1 MNIDKKKENVIYI
14 DISKDYVFKKIFN
27 NPKYLKAFYEAM
39 FNEPVV
45 KIEILEGTEL
55 VSESINGKSPVLDC
69 LSIVNDVVFHLEMQ
83 NKVTKDLMKRIQ
95 FYVCALVSRLAKKGQ
110 KYGEITKVRI
120 VWLINGKIS
129 KEDKIYVDKI
139 DRVWKV
145 RQSLVGD
152 DLVEIYIIEIP
163 KVMED
168 KFKTY
173 DINDKLNQMIY
184 MLKARKDDD
193 IMERIKE
200 KNGIVKEIVQ
210 TVSMFSKEELD
221 QIEMW
226 RQEEQERA
234 YIADISLAREE
245 GEEIGEKRGVRQG
258 RKQGAKQEK
267 IRVAMNMYKNKFDIK
282 TICLALNLSQKD
294 VENIL
299 SKEENRT
306 DL

>member
-1 MNIDKKKENVIYI
+1 MGN
-14 DISKDYVFKKIFN
+14 
-27 NPKYLKAFYEAM
+27 
-39 FNEPVV
+39 
-45 KIEILEGTEL
+45 
-55 VSESINGKSPVLDC
+55 C

-139 DRVWKV
+139 DRVWRV

-173 DINDKLNQMIY
+173 NINDKLNQMIY
-184 MLKARKDDD
+184 
-193 IMERIKE
+193 
-200 KNGIVKEIVQ
+200 KNN
-210 TVSMFSKEELD
+210 TLF
-221 QIEMW
+221 W
-226 RQEEQERA
+226 
-234 YIADISLAREE
+234 
-245 GEEIGEKRGVRQG
+245 
-258 RKQGAKQEK
+258 
-267 IRVAMNMYKNKFDIK
+267 
-282 TICLALNLSQKD
+282 
-294 VENIL
+294 
-299 SKEENRT
+299 
-306 DL
+306 

>member
-1 MNIDKKKENVIYI
+1 MNIDKKKEKTIYI
-14 DISKDYVFKKIFN
+14 DISKDYMFKKIFN
-27 NPKYLKAFYEAM
+27 TPKYLKAFYEAM
-39 FNEPVV
+39 FKEPVV

-173 DINDKLNQMIY
+173 NINDKLNQMIY
-184 MLKARKDDD
+184 MLKARKDDE

-245 GEEIGEKRGVRQG
+245 GIEQGEEEKV
-258 RKQGAKQEK
+258 KQ
-267 IRVAMNMYKNKFDIK
+267 IVCNMYKKLFSIN
-282 TICLALNLSQKD
+282 TICKAVNLSKKGFGICQNLCLLK
-294 VENIL
+294 
-299 SKEENRT
+299 
-306 DL
+306 